1 RRRGRGRGMEE
12 QLWLVPEED
21 GERLLVE
28 LLRLESHYAA
38 AASAETA
45 PPESVA
51 DSGAGRASAPTA
63 PSVPGYEVLG
73 ELGRGGMGVVY
84 KARQVKA
91 DRIVALKM
99 LRAGA
104 HAFEDELARF
114 RTEAEASARLQHP
127 GIVAVYEIGEHDGRP
142 FFSLEFCPGGS
153 LQKKL
158 LGQPMPPGQAAALVR
173 KLAEAVQAAHQAN
186 VIHRDLKPGN
196 VLL

>member
-38 AASAETA
+38 AAPAETA

-84 KARQVKA
+84 RARDGLFRRSIAVKVLAARHIDNA
-91 DRIVALKM
+91 D
-99 LRAGA
+99 LRS
-104 HAFEDELARF
+104 RF
-114 RTEAEASARLQHP
+114 LEEAQLMGQLQHP
-127 GIVAVYEIGEHDGRP
+127 GGPPVHD
-142 FFSLEFCPGGS
+142 
-153 LQKKL
+153 
-158 LGQPMPPGQAAALVR
+158 
-173 KLAEAVQAAHQAN
+173 
-186 VIHRDLKPGN
+186 
-196 VLL
+196 